1 MKLLQIV
8 GRKKA
13 GKTGLVVRLIPLLRA
28 RGLRVGSIKHSS
40 HPHSL
45 DREGS
50 DSWRHR
56 EAGAEATMGI
66 TAAAISVQLPLPS
79 SQAETDALIQREMA
93 GCDLVLIEGWAERGG
108 PKIEVLPADAQGRPR
123 EPRVRDSGE
132 LLAVVL
138 APGLRPEAPVLEGM
152 ALTVPCFL
160 WNDTEA
166 VADLVI
172 AWYATP

>member
-1 MKLLQIV
+1 LQ
-8 GRKKA
+8 
-13 GKTGLVVRLIPLLRA
+13 A
-28 RGLRVGSIKHSS
+28 RGLRVGSIKHSA

-56 EAGAEATMGI
+56 AAGAEATIGI
-66 TAAAISVQLPLPS
+66 TAAAISVQLPLPAS
-79 SQAETDALIQREMA
+79 PAETDALIQREMT
-93 GCDLVLIEGWAERGG
+93 GLDLVLIEGWSERRGA
-108 PKIEVLPADAQGRPR
+108 KIEVLPADGQGRPR
-123 EPRVRDSGE
+123 EPRCREDGE

-138 APGLRPEAPVLEGM
+138 APGLRPEASVLEAMG
-152 ALTVPCFL
+152 LTVPCFH
-160 WNDTEA
+160 WDEGDA